1 MEIIR
6 PIVQEWCIPQ
16 QYTASPEI
24 IKNCLQEVLEEGILK
39 SQVSAS
45 VNDEDMT
52 KKQRENIIKKHM
64 EQYTTK
70 YYESDD
76 RYHSFLPDEKHP
88 RKMKPIAKR
97 KWEDLEQVIVD
108 YYMQQEQSEKRKKL
122 TLRTLYPEWFAY
134 KWQDTNNSSY
144 MNHIDYDWKRFYEN
158 DSIIDR
164 PIVEFTTLELKNWAR
179 GKIISE
185 KLTKKVYYNMAVIIR
200 QSLEYLVERGEL
212 TVNPFSTFKINPSL
226 FTPVEEKEA
235 EYEVF
240 NEEEEQRIKEYALQ
254 DFERNTELTTALAVV
269 FNFSLG
275 LRVGEL
281 VALKWKDLKGS
292 YLHIRRMEQKQ
303 YEQSAEGNWHY
314 DINAVEHTK
323 SDAGYRTIYVV
334 SSAVEVFEKIKN
346 ANLKRGFSCGAE
358 DYVFIYRGK
367 RITSQAIDKKY
378 TRYCKELGFVKK
390 GNHKTRKTCLTKIA
404 DNPNINLKDA
414 MQFGGHRDVQT
425 YIKHY
430 CFSRYS
436 DEQKRNELKKT
447 LNVNP
452 KEECKKV

>member
-39 SQVSAS
+39 SQVSAP

-70 YYESDD
+70 YYESDN
-76 RYHSFLPDEKHP
+76 RWHSFLPDEKHP

-108 YYMQQEQSEKRKKL
+108 YYMQQEQSEKRKKM
-122 TLRTLYPEWFAY
+122 TLRTLYPEWFSY

-144 MNHIDYDWKRFYEN
+144 MNHIDYDWKRFYED
-158 DSIIDR
+158 DSIINR

-212 TVNPFSTFKINPSL
+212 TTNPFSAFKINPSL

-240 NEEEEQRIKEYALQ
+240 SEEEEQRIKEYALQ

-269 FNFSLG
+269 LNFSLG

-303 YEQSAEGNWHY
+303 YEQSAEKKWHY
-314 DINAVEHTK
+314 DISVVEHTK

-334 SSAVEVFEKIKN
+334 SSALEVFEKIKD
-346 ANLKRGFSCGAE
+346 ANLKRGFSCSAE
-358 DYVFIYRGK
+358 DYIFIYRGK
-367 RITSQAIDKKY
+367 RITSQSIDKKY

-436 DEQKRNELKKT
+436 DEQKRNELEKT
-447 LNVNP
+447 LNVNS

>member
-1 MEIIR
+1 MLFR
-6 PIVQEWCIPQ
+6 
-16 QYTASPEI
+16 S
-24 IKNCLQEVLEEGILK
+24 
-39 SQVSAS
+39 
-45 VNDEDMT
+45 
-52 KKQRENIIKKHM
+52 
-64 EQYTTK
+64 
-70 YYESDD
+70 
-76 RYHSFLPDEKHP
+76 
-88 RKMKPIAKR
+88 
-97 KWEDLEQVIVD
+97 
-108 YYMQQEQSEKRKKL
+108 
-122 TLRTLYPEWFAY
+122 
-134 KWQDTNNSSY
+134 
-144 MNHIDYDWKRFYEN
+144 DYDWKRFYEN

-212 TVNPFSTFKINPSL
+212 TSNPFSAFKINPSL

-240 NEEEEQRIKEYALQ
+240 SEEEEQQIKDYALQ

-269 FNFSLG
+269 LNFSLG

-303 YEQSAEGNWHY
+303 YEQSTEGKWHY
-314 DINAVEHTK
+314 DIDVVEHTK

-334 SSAVEVFEKIKN
+334 SSALEVFEKIKN
-346 ANLKRGFSCGAE
+346 ANLKRGFPCGVE
-358 DYVFIYRGK
+358 DYIFIYRCK

-378 TRYCKELGFVKK
+378 TRYCKDLGFVKK

-436 DEQKRNELKKT
+436 DEQKRNELEKT
-447 LNVNP
+447 LNVSP
-452 KEECKKV
+452 KEECNKV